1 MASVLLVAAFTARAG
16 ADSTSSQEYQVKA
29 AFLYNFLQFIDWP
42 EDKSA
47 DNNQPLTIGIVGKD
61 PFGDA
66 FEPIKDKKVKDRSV
80 LIKRFNSLEDLKK
93 AVENNKT
100 QPETCTKCHLLFIC
114 SSEQENLKEILN
126 LVKDY
131 NVLTVGEMKGFLEA
145 GGIIN
150 FLVVENKI
158 RFEINTSAAERAKL
172 EIRSQLLRLAKRIVE
187 EDAAQENKKAELSE
201 KAGNN

>member
-1 MASVLLVAAFTARAG
+1 MIILASVLLVAAIAPKAG
-16 ADSTSSQEYQVKA
+16 AGATSSQEYQVKA
-29 AFLYNFLQFIDWP
+29 AFLYNFLQFIGWP

-66 FEPIKDKKVKDRSV
+66 FEPIKDKKVKDRNVITKHFES
-80 LIKRFNSLEDLKK
+80 FEELKK
-93 AVENNKT
+93 SAEEGKTRKVEML
-100 QPETCTKCHLLFIC
+100 TKCHLLFIC
-114 SSEQENLKEILN
+114 SSEQKNLKEILN
-126 LVKDY
+126 LVKDQ
-131 NVLTVGEMKGFLEA
+131 NVLTVGEMEGFLEA

-158 RFEINTSAAERAKL
+158 RFEINTSAAEQAKL

-187 EDAAQENKKAELSE
+187 GDKKTESSE
-201 KAGNN
+201 KAGND

>member
-1 MASVLLVAAFTARAG
+1 MASVLLVAAFAPKTG

-42 EDKSA
+42 EGKS
-47 DNNQPLTIGIVGKD
+47 DDSNQPLTIGIVGKD

-66 FEPIKDKKVKDRSV
+66 FEPIKDKKVKDKSV
-80 LIKRFNSLEDLKK
+80 LVKRFSSLDELKK
-93 AVENNKT
+93 ATENYKT
-100 QPETCTKCHLLFIC
+100 QPETCERCHLLFIC
-114 SSEQENLKEILN
+114 PSEQQNLKEILN

-187 EDAAQENKKAELSE
+187 EDKKAESSE